1 MSQSS
6 HTAFITGASSG
17 IGAIYAERLAARGYD
32 LILAARRED
41 RLQTLAGQLQAR
53 YAIRASIVK
62 ADLSEEQG
70 IEAVEQH
77 LQHDPAID
85 LFINNA
91 GTAKM
96 AGFLASTPR
105 EHQAIHTLNTT
116 ALLRLS
122 YAALAAFAPRGR
134 GTLIN
139 IASIL
144 ALHTL
149 PGSAVYSASKAWV
162 LSFTRGLQD
171 EFADSGVRIQAV
183 LPAATAT
190 DLWPT
195 SGVALDALPTGT
207 VMTTEDLV
215 DAALRGLEMGEK
227 VTLPPVHD
235 LGLWEAFEQT
245 RLALFTSARTGNRRR
260 DIANSLRQWNR
271 RQGTDRLVLTAAA
284 IGDHHLIARF
294 FTFTRFQDLLHDPL
308 ADRLTFIFSLTGE
321 GRQRQRHAQQAEGFL
336 IHVLLS
342 DHSNSRSA

>member
-1 MSQSS
+1 MTQPS

-17 IGAIYAERLAARGYD
+17 IGAIYAERLAARGYN

-41 RLQTLAGQLQAR
+41 RLLALADQLQAR
-53 YAIRASIVK
+53 YAIQASILK
-62 ADLSEEQG
+62 ADLSEEHG
-70 IEAVEQH
+70 IAAVEQR
-77 LQHDPAID
+77 LQQDPAID

-122 YAALAAFAPRGR
+122 YAALAAFIPRRR

-195 SGVALDALPTGT
+195 SGVALNALPTGT

-215 DAALRGLEMGEK
+215 DAALRGLEI
-227 VTLPPVHD
+227 
-235 LGLWEAFEQT
+235 
-245 RLALFTSARTGNRRR
+245 GNRSPYHRFMTWDYGR
-260 DIANSLRQWNR
+260 LLSSPDWRCLPAHEPDSLRRGIAKRHLAAGITPVAEPPSGYKWPRAR
-271 RQGTDRLVLTAAA
+271 RRGDR
-284 IGDHHLIARF
+284 
-294 FTFTRFQDLLHDPL
+294 
-308 ADRLTFIFSLTGE
+308 
-321 GRQRQRHAQQAEGFL
+321 
-336 IHVLLS
+336 
-342 DHSNSRSA
+342 

>member
-70 IEAVEQH
+70 IEAVEQR

-144 ALHTL
+144 RCIRCRAARSTAPAK
-149 PGSAVYSASKAWV
+149 PGC
-162 LSFTRGLQD
+162 
-171 EFADSGVRIQAV
+171 
-183 LPAATAT
+183 
-190 DLWPT
+190 
-195 SGVALDALPTGT
+195 
-207 VMTTEDLV
+207 
-215 DAALRGLEMGEK
+215 
-227 VTLPPVHD
+227 
-235 LGLWEAFEQT
+235 
-245 RLALFTSARTGNRRR
+245 
-260 DIANSLRQWNR
+260 
-271 RQGTDRLVLTAAA
+271 
-284 IGDHHLIARF
+284 
-294 FTFTRFQDLLHDPL
+294 
-308 ADRLTFIFSLTGE
+308 
-321 GRQRQRHAQQAEGFL
+321 
-336 IHVLLS
+336 
-342 DHSNSRSA
+342 

>member
-1 MSQSS
+1 MTQPS

-17 IGAIYAERLAARGYD
+17 IGAIYAERLAARGYN

-41 RLQTLAGQLQAR
+41 RLLALADQLQAR
-53 YAIRASIVK
+53 YAIQASILK
-62 ADLSEEQG
+62 ADLSEEHG
-70 IEAVEQH
+70 IAAVEQR
-77 LQHDPAID
+77 LQQDPAID

-122 YAALAAFAPRGR
+122 YAALAAFIPRRR

-195 SGVALDALPTGT
+195 SGVALNALPTGT

-215 DAALRGLEMGEK
+215 DAALRGLEMGEQ

-235 LGLWEAFEQT
+235 LGLWEAFEQS
-245 RLALFTSARTGNRRR
+245 RLALFTSARTGQPAPRYRKAAPCGGHYSGSGTAVRVQMASCSPPRRSM
-260 DIANSLRQWNR
+260 ITTLSPAFLPSHGLR
-271 RQGTDRLVLTAAA
+271 TCSTICSRLA
-284 IGDHHLIARF
+284 
-294 FTFTRFQDLLHDPL
+294 
-308 ADRLTFIFSLTGE
+308 
-321 GRQRQRHAQQAEGFL
+321 
-336 IHVLLS
+336 
-342 DHSNSRSA
+342 

>member
-1 MSQSS
+1 MTQPS

-17 IGAIYAERLAARGYD
+17 IGAIYAERLAARGYN

-41 RLQTLAGQLQAR
+41 RLQALADQLQAR
-53 YAIRASIVK
+53 YAIQASILK
-62 ADLSEEQG
+62 ADLSEEHG
-70 IEAVEQH
+70 IAAVEQR
-77 LQHDPAID
+77 LQQDPAID

-122 YAALAAFAPRGR
+122 YAALAAFTPRRR

-162 LSFTRGLQD
+162 LSFTRGLQE

-195 SGVALDALPTGT
+195 SGVALDALPSGT

-215 DAALRGLEMGEK
+215 DAALRGLEMGEQ

-235 LGLWEAFEQT
+235 LGLWETFEQS
-245 RLALFTSARTGNRRR
+245 RLALFTSARTGQPAPRYRLAAPCGGRYSGSGTAVRVQIASCSPPRRSV
-260 DIANSLRQWNR
+260 ITTLSPAFLPSHGLR
-271 RQGTDRLVLTAAA
+271 TCSTICSRLA
-284 IGDHHLIARF
+284 
-294 FTFTRFQDLLHDPL
+294 
-308 ADRLTFIFSLTGE
+308 
-321 GRQRQRHAQQAEGFL
+321 
-336 IHVLLS
+336 
-342 DHSNSRSA
+342 

>member
-1 MSQSS
+1 MTQPS

-17 IGAIYAERLAARGYD
+17 IGAIYAERLAARGYN

-41 RLQTLAGQLQAR
+41 RLQAR
-53 YAIRASIVK
+53 YAIQASILK
-62 ADLSEEQG
+62 ADLSEEHG
-70 IEAVEQH
+70 IAAVEQR
-77 LQHDPAID
+77 LQQDPAID

-91 GTAKM
+91 GTAKL

-122 YAALAAFAPRGR
+122 YAALAAFTPRRR

-162 LSFTRGLQD
+162 LSFTRGLQE

-195 SGVALDALPTGT
+195 SGVALDALPSGT

-215 DAALRGLEMGEK
+215 DAALRGLEMGEQ

-235 LGLWEAFEQT
+235 LGLWETFEQS
-245 RLALFTSARTGNRRR
+245 RLALFTSARTGQPAPRYR
-260 DIANSLRQWNR
+260 
-271 RQGTDRLVLTAAA
+271 
-284 IGDHHLIARF
+284 
-294 FTFTRFQDLLHDPL
+294 
-308 ADRLTFIFSLTGE
+308 
-321 GRQRQRHAQQAEGFL
+321 
-336 IHVLLS
+336 
-342 DHSNSRSA
+342 

>member
-1 MSQSS
+1 MTQPS

-17 IGAIYAERLAARGYD
+17 IGAIYAERLAARGYN

-41 RLQTLAGQLQAR
+41 RLLALADQLQAR
-53 YAIRASIVK
+53 YAIQASILK
-62 ADLSEEQG
+62 ADLSEEHG
-70 IEAVEQH
+70 IAAVEQR
-77 LQHDPAID
+77 LQQDPAID

-122 YAALAAFAPRGR
+122 YAALAAFIPRRR
-134 GTLIN
+134 GTL
-139 IASIL
+139 
-144 ALHTL
+144 
-149 PGSAVYSASKAWV
+149 SKAWV

-195 SGVALDALPTGT
+195 SGVALNALPTGT

-215 DAALRGLEMGEK
+215 DAALRGLEMGEQ

-235 LGLWEAFEQT
+235 LGLWEAFEQS
-245 RLALFTSARTGNRRR
+245 RLALFTSARTGQPAPRYR
-260 DIANSLRQWNR
+260 
-271 RQGTDRLVLTAAA
+271 
-284 IGDHHLIARF
+284 
-294 FTFTRFQDLLHDPL
+294 
-308 ADRLTFIFSLTGE
+308 
-321 GRQRQRHAQQAEGFL
+321 
-336 IHVLLS
+336 
-342 DHSNSRSA
+342 

>member
-1 MSQSS
+1 MTQPS

-17 IGAIYAERLAARGYD
+17 IGAIYAERLAARGYN

-41 RLQTLAGQLQAR
+41 RLQALADQLQAR
-53 YAIRASIVK
+53 YAIQASILK
-62 ADLSEEQG
+62 ADLSEEHG
-70 IEAVEQH
+70 IAAVEQR
-77 LQHDPAID
+77 LQQDPAID

-91 GTAKM
+91 GTAKL

-122 YAALAAFAPRGR
+122 YAALAAFTPRRR

-162 LSFTRGLQD
+162 LSFTRGLQE

-195 SGVALDALPTGT
+195 SGVALDALPSGT

-215 DAALRGLEMGEK
+215 DAALRGLEMGEQ

-235 LGLWEAFEQT
+235 LGLWETFEQS
-245 RLALFTSARTGNRRR
+245 RVALFTSARTGQPAPRYRLAAPCGRRYSGSGTAVR
-260 DIANSLRQWNR
+260 VQIASCSPPRRSVITTLSPAFLPSHGLRTCSTIR
-271 RQGTDRLVLTAAA
+271 SRLA
-284 IGDHHLIARF
+284 
-294 FTFTRFQDLLHDPL
+294 
-308 ADRLTFIFSLTGE
+308 
-321 GRQRQRHAQQAEGFL
+321 
-336 IHVLLS
+336 
-342 DHSNSRSA
+342 

>member
-1 MSQSS
+1 MTQPS

-17 IGAIYAERLAARGYD
+17 IGAIYAERLAARGYN

-41 RLQTLAGQLQAR
+41 RLQALADQLQAR
-53 YAIRASIVK
+53 YAIQASILK
-62 ADLSEEQG
+62 ADLSEEHG
-70 IEAVEQH
+70 IAAVEQR
-77 LQHDPAID
+77 LQQDPAID

-91 GTAKM
+91 GTAKL

-122 YAALAAFAPRGR
+122 YAALAAFTPRRR

-149 PGSAVYSASKAWV
+149 PGSAVYSASKARV
-162 LSFTRGLQD
+162 LSFTRGLQE

-195 SGVALDALPTGT
+195 SGVALDALPSGT

-215 DAALRGLEMGEK
+215 DAALRGLEMGNRSPYHRFM
-227 VTLPPVHD
+227 TWDCGRLLSSPDWRCLPVREPDSLRRGIDKRHRAAGATPVAEPPS
-235 LGLWEAFEQT
+235 GYRSPRA
-245 RLALFTSARTGNRRR
+245 RRR
-260 DIANSLRQWNR
+260 
-271 RQGTDRLVLTAAA
+271 GDR
-284 IGDHHLIARF
+284 
-294 FTFTRFQDLLHDPL
+294 
-308 ADRLTFIFSLTGE
+308 
-321 GRQRQRHAQQAEGFL
+321 
-336 IHVLLS
+336 
-342 DHSNSRSA
+342 

>member
-1 MSQSS
+1 MTQPS

-17 IGAIYAERLAARGYD
+17 IGAIYAERLAARGYN

-41 RLQTLAGQLQAR
+41 RLRALADQLQAR
-53 YAIRASIVK
+53 YAIQASILK
-62 ADLSEEQG
+62 ADLSEEHG
-70 IEAVEQH
+70 IAAVEQR
-77 LQHDPAID
+77 LQQDPAID

-105 EHQAIHTLNTT
+105 DHQAIHTLNTT

-122 YAALAAFAPRGR
+122 YA
-134 GTLIN
+134 
-139 IASIL
+139 

-195 SGVALDALPTGT
+195 SGVALNALPTGT

-215 DAALRGLEMGEK
+215 DAALRGLEMGEQ

-235 LGLWEAFEQT
+235 LGLWETFEQS
-245 RLALFTSARTGNRRR
+245 RVALFTSARTGQPAPRYR
-260 DIANSLRQWNR
+260 
-271 RQGTDRLVLTAAA
+271 
-284 IGDHHLIARF
+284 
-294 FTFTRFQDLLHDPL
+294 
-308 ADRLTFIFSLTGE
+308 
-321 GRQRQRHAQQAEGFL
+321 
-336 IHVLLS
+336 
-342 DHSNSRSA
+342 

>member
-1 MSQSS
+1 MTQPS

-17 IGAIYAERLAARGYD
+17 IGAIYAERLAARGYN

-41 RLQTLAGQLQAR
+41 RLLALADQLQAR
-53 YAIRASIVK
+53 YAIQASILK
-62 ADLSEEQG
+62 ADLSEEHG
-70 IEAVEQH
+70 IAAVEQR
-77 LQHDPAID
+77 LQQDPAID

-122 YAALAAFAPRGR
+122 YAALAAFIPRRR

-195 SGVALDALPTGT
+195 SGVALNALPTGT

-215 DAALRGLEMGEK
+215 DAALRGLEMGEQ

-235 LGLWEAFEQT
+235 LGLWEAFEQS
-245 RLALFTSARTGNRRR
+245 RLALFTSARNRTACAAVSLSGTLRR
-260 DIANSLRQWNR
+260 ALLR
-271 RQGTDRLVLTAAA
+271 
-284 IGDHHLIARF
+284 
-294 FTFTRFQDLLHDPL
+294 
-308 ADRLTFIFSLTGE
+308 
-321 GRQRQRHAQQAEGFL
+321 
-336 IHVLLS
+336 
-342 DHSNSRSA
+342 

>member
-1 MSQSS
+1 MTQPS

-17 IGAIYAERLAARGYD
+17 IGAIYAERLAARGYN

-41 RLQTLAGQLQAR
+41 RLQALADQLQAR
-53 YAIRASIVK
+53 YAIQASILK
-62 ADLSEEQG
+62 ADLSEEHG
-70 IEAVEQH
+70 IAAVEQR
-77 LQHDPAID
+77 LQQYPAID

-91 GTAKM
+91 G
-96 AGFLASTPR
+96 
-105 EHQAIHTLNTT
+105 T

-122 YAALAAFAPRGR
+122 YAALAAFTPRRR

-162 LSFTRGLQD
+162 LSFTRGLQE

-195 SGVALDALPTGT
+195 SGVALDALPSGT

-215 DAALRGLEMGEK
+215 DAALRGLEMGEQ

-235 LGLWEAFEQT
+235 LGLWETFEQS
-245 RLALFTSARTGNRRR
+245 RVALFTSARTGQPAPRYR
-260 DIANSLRQWNR
+260 
-271 RQGTDRLVLTAAA
+271 
-284 IGDHHLIARF
+284 
-294 FTFTRFQDLLHDPL
+294 
-308 ADRLTFIFSLTGE
+308 
-321 GRQRQRHAQQAEGFL
+321 
-336 IHVLLS
+336 
-342 DHSNSRSA
+342 

>member
-1 MSQSS
+1 MPRWPLSS
-6 HTAFITGASSG
+6 
-17 IGAIYAERLAARGYD
+17 
-32 LILAARRED
+32 
-41 RLQTLAGQLQAR
+41 
-53 YAIRASIVK
+53 
-62 ADLSEEQG
+62 
-70 IEAVEQH
+70 
-77 LQHDPAID
+77 P
-85 LFINNA
+85 
-91 GTAKM
+91 
-96 AGFLASTPR
+96 
-105 EHQAIHTLNTT
+105 
-116 ALLRLS
+116 
-122 YAALAAFAPRGR
+122 GR

-245 RLALFTSARTGNRRR
+245 QTGAVYQRANRTACAAVSLSAPAAGITPVAEPPSGYRSPRAPRR
-260 DIANSLRQWNR
+260 
-271 RQGTDRLVLTAAA
+271 GDR
-284 IGDHHLIARF
+284 
-294 FTFTRFQDLLHDPL
+294 
-308 ADRLTFIFSLTGE
+308 
-321 GRQRQRHAQQAEGFL
+321 
-336 IHVLLS
+336 
-342 DHSNSRSA
+342 

>member
-1 MSQSS
+1 MTQPS

-17 IGAIYAERLAARGYD
+17 IGAIYAERLAARGYN

-41 RLQTLAGQLQAR
+41 RLQALADQLQAC
-53 YAIRASIVK
+53 YAIQASILK
-62 ADLSEEQG
+62 ADLSEEHG
-70 IEAVEQH
+70 IAAVEQR
-77 LQHDPAID
+77 LQQDPAID

-91 GTAKM
+91 GTAKL

-122 YAALAAFAPRGR
+122 YAALAAFTPRRR

-162 LSFTRGLQD
+162 LSFTRGLQE

-195 SGVALDALPTGT
+195 SGVALDALPSGT

-215 DAALRGLEMGEK
+215 DAALRGLEMGEQ
-227 VTLPPVHD
+227 VTLPLVHD
-235 LGLWEAFEQT
+235 LGLWETFEQS
-245 RLALFTSARTGNRRR
+245 RVALFTSARTGQPAPRYR
-260 DIANSLRQWNR
+260 
-271 RQGTDRLVLTAAA
+271 
-284 IGDHHLIARF
+284 
-294 FTFTRFQDLLHDPL
+294 
-308 ADRLTFIFSLTGE
+308 
-321 GRQRQRHAQQAEGFL
+321 
-336 IHVLLS
+336 
-342 DHSNSRSA
+342 